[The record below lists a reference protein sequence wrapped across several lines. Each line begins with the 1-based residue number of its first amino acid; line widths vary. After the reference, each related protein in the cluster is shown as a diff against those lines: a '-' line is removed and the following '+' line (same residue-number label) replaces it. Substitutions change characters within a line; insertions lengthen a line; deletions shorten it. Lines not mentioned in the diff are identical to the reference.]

1 MTSRPVRVLLVVGA
15 MNRGG
20 IETWL
25 MDVARGLDPADV
37 ELTFLEHVEE
47 ECDFDAEIR
56 RLGHRVAVCRSP
68 RSPVGYARRLRG
80 ILRREGPFDAVH
92 SFVSTFSALPLAVA
106 AASGVTVRV
115 AHSQTDRRAVL
126 AESGVARRAYSRLAS
141 AVLLRVMTV
150 GVACSEE
157 ASLFLFRRSP
167 GPESRVR
174 VVPNG
179 IDITRFRDAAAAL
192 RAELGVHGDVL
203 LVGHVGRFVPVKNQ
217 RVLVDVARVWADRED
232 AVHLVLVGDGPDWP
246 DVSGE
251 VALAGLEDRVTLT
264 GARDDIPSVMAA
276 LDVLVLPSRYE
287 GAPITLVEAQASGVP
302 CVVSAA
308 VSTASDIVPG
318 LLHRM
323 PAGAG
328 AEDWAARVLEVA
340 RAPHPSPAEAQ
351 RVMTSSPWALPEVLR
366 ALREVWSGAAVPT
379 PDATD
384 PVAARREG
392 AGP

>member
-1 MTSRPVRVLLVVGA
+1 MTSGPVRVLLVVGA

-25 MDVARGLDPADV
+25 MDVARALDPADV

-68 RSPVGYARRLRG
+68 RSPVGYTRRLRG

-106 AASGVTVRV
+106 AASGVPVRV

-126 AESGVARRAYSRLAS
+126 AGSGPVRRTYSRLAS
-141 AVLLRVMTV
+141 AALLRVMTA
-150 GVACSEE
+150 GVACSAE

-167 GPESRVR
+167 GPESRIR
-174 VVPNG
+174 LVPNG
-179 IDITRFRDAAAAL
+179 IDITRFRDVPGRL
-192 RAELGVHGDVL
+192 RADLALPEDRL

-217 RVLVDVARVWADRED
+217 HLLVDVARVWADRED
-232 AVHLVLVGDGPDWP
+232 AVHLVLVGDGPDRS
-246 DVSGE
+246 DVAAA
-251 VALAGLEDRVTLT
+251 VARAGLDDVVTLT
-264 GARDDIPSVMAA
+264 GARDDIPSVMAD

-318 LLHRM
+318 LLSRM

-328 AEDWAARVLEVA
+328 AEGWATRVLEVA
-340 RAPHPSPAEAQ
+340 RSPRPSPDEAQ

-366 ALREVWSGAAVPT
+366 ALREVWSGAAVPSRV
-379 PDATD
+379 ATD
-384 PVAARREG
+384 PVAAQGDG
-392 AGP
+392 AGA

>member
-1 MTSRPVRVLLVVGA
+1 MSATTRVLLVVGG

-25 MDVARGLDPADV
+25 MDVARALDPADV

-47 ECDFDAEIR
+47 ECDFDAEVR
-56 RLGHRVAVCRSP
+56 RLGHRVVVCRSP
-68 RSPVGYARRLRG
+68 RSPVAYARRLRG

-106 AASGVTVRV
+106 AASRVPVRA

-126 AESGVARRAYSRLAS
+126 AQSGAARRAYSRLAS
-141 AVLLRVMTV
+141 AVLPRVMTV
-150 GVACSEE
+150 GVACSDE
-157 ASLFLFRRSP
+157 ASLFLFRRAP

-174 VVPNG
+174 LVPNG
-179 IDITRFRDAAAAL
+179 IDITRFRDAPGGL
-192 RAELGVHGDVL
+192 RAELGLPDDIL

-217 RVLVDVARVWADRED
+217 HLLVEVAREWADRQD
-232 AVHLVLVGDGPDWP
+232 AVHLALVGDGPDRP
-246 DVSGE
+246 DVAE
-251 VALAGLEDRVTLT
+251 AVVREGLGDRVTLT

-276 LDVLVLPSRYE
+276 LDALVLPSRYE

-323 PAGAG
+323 PADATA
-328 AEDWAARVLEVA
+328 AEWATRVLAVA
-340 RAPHPSPAEAQ
+340 GAPHPSPAEAQ
-351 RVMTSSPWALPEVLR
+351 RVMAGSAWALPEVLR
-366 ALREVWSGAAVPT
+366 ALREIWSGAPVPEST
-379 PDATD
+379 APGAT
-384 PVAARREG
+384 AASGRG
-392 AGP
+392 ARP

>member
-1 MTSRPVRVLLVVGA
+1 VTAPPVRVLLVVGA

-25 MDVARGLDPADV
+25 MDVARALDPADI

-56 RLGHRVAVCRSP
+56 RLGHRVVVCRSP
-68 RSPVGYARRLRG
+68 RSPVTYARRLRG

-106 AASGVTVRV
+106 AASRVPVRV

-126 AESGVARRAYSRLAS
+126 AESGAARRAYSRLAS

-150 GVACSEE
+150 GVACSDE
-157 ASLFLFRRSP
+157 ASLFLFRRAP

-174 VVPNG
+174 LVPNG
-179 IDITRFRDAAAAL
+179 IDITRFRDAPGGL
-192 RAELGVHGDVL
+192 RAELGLPEDIL

-217 RVLVDVARVWADRED
+217 HLLVEVARVWADRQD
-232 AVHLVLVGDGPDWP
+232 AVHLVLVGDGPDRP
-246 DVSGE
+246 DVAE
-251 VALAGLEDRVTLT
+251 AVVRDGLGDRVTLT

-276 LDVLVLPSRYE
+276 LDALVLPSRYE

-302 CVVSAA
+302 SVVSAA

-323 PAGAG
+323 PADAT
-328 AEDWAARVLEVA
+328 AADWATRVLAVA
-340 RAPHPSPAEAQ
+340 RAPHPSPAEAH
-351 RVMTSSPWALPEVLR
+351 RVMAGSPWALPDVLR
-366 ALREVWSGAAVPT
+366 ALREIWSGAPVPVSAASGPT
-379 PDATD
+379 ATSG
-384 PVAARREG
+384 RG
-392 AGP
+392 ALP